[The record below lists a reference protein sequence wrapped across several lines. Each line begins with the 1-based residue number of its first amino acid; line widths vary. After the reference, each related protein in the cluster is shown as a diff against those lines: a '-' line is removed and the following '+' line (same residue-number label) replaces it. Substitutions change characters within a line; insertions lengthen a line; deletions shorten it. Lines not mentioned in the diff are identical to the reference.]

1 VRHLLIGF
9 CSGSGLVADHASK
22 RLHCLLAQRPEFKKG
37 DYAGA
42 LKAAL
47 ADEDG
52 LLLES
57 FKHESAEPAMSG
69 STAAICLINL
79 TEGELVVSNLG
90 DSHVLLAERDPKT
103 ECPYHI
109 VGVSPPLSTK
119 EGRLIAVIHWFD

>member
-1 VRHLLIGF
+1 
-9 CSGSGLVADHASK
+9 
-22 RLHCLLAQRPEFKKG
+22 
-37 DYAGA
+37 
-42 LKAAL
+42 
-47 ADEDG
+47 
-52 LLLES
+52 
-57 FKHESAEPAMSG
+57 MSG